1 MSAEKTTTIA
11 VPLGSGRGRRLKFEA
26 LALKVLSGPDAGLE
40 ITLSLPTIRIGTAP
54 DNDLILH
61 DRSVSRHHAEIR
73 STPKGYLF
81 RDLGSTNGSFIES
94 LRVTEAILGME
105 VTGMLGRTQILLR
118 HLTEEHEIAVVQ
130 DNQLGSL
137 VGGSQPMR
145 ELYGFLRAVAPTPTT
160 LLIQGESGSG
170 KELVAR
176 TLHQLSHRNGP
187 FVIFDASVTDRELIR
202 SDLFGHLK
210 GAFTGAASS
219 REGAFRKANQGTL
232 FIDEIGEL
240 PLELQPRLLRA
251 LENREVTPLGSDQPI
266 RVDVRVIAAT
276 HRDLAAM
283 VQAGTFRADLFYRL
297 SVITID
303 VPPLRD
309 IPEDI
314 PLLVQHFLKQ
324 RALDCHLTPAAL
336 KTLQAYSW
344 PGNIRELRNV
354 LERAA
359 ALAKGKS
366 IHPQDLH
373 FLPLSTAEESPSQSS
388 LSPSPPGS
396 RLKALERQMIQEAL
410 ARNRHNKAATAR
422 ELGISLSTLKRR
434 LKEYAIPS
442 QRRP

>member
-1 MSAEKTTTIA
+1 MFPEKTTTIA
-11 VPLGSGRGRRLKFEA
+11 VSMGPDKGWRLKFDA
-26 LALKVLSGPDAGLE
+26 LSLKVLSGPDAGLE
-40 ITLSLPTIRIGTAP
+40 ATLSLPTIRIGSASN
-54 DNDLILH
+54 NDLILR

-73 STPKGYLF
+73 ATPEGYLF
-81 RDLGSTNGSFIES
+81 RDLNSTNGSFIQS
-94 LRVTEAILGME
+94 LRVTEAVLGAE
-105 VTGMLGRTQILLR
+105 VTCMLGRTQILLR
-118 HLTEEHEIAVVQ
+118 QLTQEHEVPVGRER
-130 DNQLGSL
+130 QLGPL

-145 ELYGFLRAVAPTPTT
+145 KLYGFLRAVASTPTT
-160 LLIQGESGSG
+160 ILIRGESGAG
-170 KELVAR
+170 KELVAH
-176 TLHQLSHRNGP
+176 TLHQLSHRAGP
-187 FVIFDASVTDRELIR
+187 FVVFDASVTDRELIR

-210 GAFTGAASS
+210 GAFTGATGN
-219 REGAFRKANQGTL
+219 REGAFRKAAHGTL

-251 LENREVTPLGSDQPI
+251 LKNREITPLGSDQPI

-324 RALDCHLTPAAL
+324 RGLECHLTPAAL
-336 KTLQAYSW
+336 EALQSYSW

-373 FLPLSTAEESPSQSS
+373 FSS
-388 LSPSPPGS
+388 LAPNQKAFPGARSSPPASGAQ
-396 RLKALERQMIQEAL
+396 LKAMERQMIQEAL
-410 ARNRHNKAATAR
+410 GRNQHNKAATAR

-434 LKEYAIPS
+434 LKEYAITSP
-442 QRRP
+442 RRS

>member
-1 MSAEKTTTIA
+1 MSSEKTTTIA
-11 VPLGSGRGRRLKFEA
+11 VPRPSRGRRLKFKA

-40 ITLSLPTIRIGTAP
+40 LTLSLPIIRIGTAL

-73 STPKGYLF
+73 STPEGYLF

-118 HLTEEHEIAVVQ
+118 QLTEEHEIAVAQ
-130 DNQLGSL
+130 ENQLGPL

-145 ELYGFLRAVAPTPTT
+145 ELYGFLRAVAPTLTT

-176 TLHQLSHRNGP
+176 TLHHLSRRNGP
-187 FVIFDASVTDRELIR
+187 FVVFDASVTDRELIR
-202 SDLFGHLK
+202 SDLFGHTK
-210 GAFTGAASS
+210 GAFTGAAGS

-251 LENREVTPLGSDQPI
+251 LENREVTPLGSDQPV

-276 HRDLAAM
+276 HRNLAAM

-297 SVITID
+297 SVIIID

-324 RALDCHLTPAAL
+324 RGLDCHLTPAAL
-336 KTLQAYSW
+336 KALQTYSW

-359 ALAKGKS
+359 ALTKGNP

-373 FLPLSTAEESPSQSS
+373 FLPLATAERSSSKPPPSQ
-388 LSPSPPGS
+388 PPAGS
-396 RLKALERQMIQEAL
+396 QLKTLERQMIQEAL
-410 ARNRHNKAATAR
+410 ARNRYNKAATAR

-434 LKEYAIPS
+434 LKEYAIPF
-442 QRRP
+442 QKQP